1 MNSRNLL
8 LTLIAGWIVFIGL
21 DSAQGRM
28 GSSGIRLLRKPVQV
42 LYGTTKIVRT
52 IVLFFMAIST
62 LLVVASPNSRS
73 RKAQTNDYY
82 KNMD

>member
-28 GSSGIRLLRKPVQV
+28 GSSGIRLLKRPVQV
-42 LYGTTKIVRT
+42 LYGTTKMVRT
-52 IVLFFMAIST
+52 IVLFLMAIST
-62 LLVVASPNSRS
+62 FLVVVSPSSRNSKVR
-73 RKAQTNDYY
+73 TND
-82 KNMD
+82 